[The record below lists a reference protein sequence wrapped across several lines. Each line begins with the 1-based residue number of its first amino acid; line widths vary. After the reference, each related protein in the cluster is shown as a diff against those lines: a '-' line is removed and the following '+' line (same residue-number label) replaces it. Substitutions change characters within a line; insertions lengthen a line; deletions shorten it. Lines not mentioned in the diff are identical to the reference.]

1 MKLLADKLHRQ
12 RFRKSTRGIFRF
24 DRKLPQTDI
33 FLHTLPSSSNVR
45 QRSTWLD
52 RSGRNWIPEATPRPS
67 QLLSIRLPDEL
78 FSLSFST
85 LHPIPP
91 IFDMHVLHISPL
103 IHLSLLSS
111 LLQAPCP
118 PGHCPVAAACALVYR
133 RLIKQA
139 ERLDSTLLFCFVL
152 LYVDIVIVLGARL
165 VQFIGNR
172 HKSQRLQC
180 KMVCHVPNP
189 EKANPTKGYAIQYIS
204 GTWTSSLRSMQLL
217 LFPETVDVK

>member
-1 MKLLADKLHRQ
+1 
-12 RFRKSTRGIFRF
+12 
-24 DRKLPQTDI
+24 
-33 FLHTLPSSSNVR
+33 
-45 QRSTWLD
+45 
-52 RSGRNWIPEATPRPS
+52 
-67 QLLSIRLPDEL
+67 
-78 FSLSFST
+78 
-85 LHPIPP
+85 
-91 IFDMHVLHISPL
+91 MHVLHISPL

-152 LYVDIVIVLGARL
+152 LYVDLSDRVNKQSNSGLWRSMVMTGAYIVIVLGDRL